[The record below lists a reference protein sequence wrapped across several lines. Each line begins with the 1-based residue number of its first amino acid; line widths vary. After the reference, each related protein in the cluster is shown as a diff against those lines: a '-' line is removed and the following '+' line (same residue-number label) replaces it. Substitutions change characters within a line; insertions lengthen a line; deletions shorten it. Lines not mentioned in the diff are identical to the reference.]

1 MFELLTE
8 KFSSVVEKLRGVKK
22 IDEKTLDEALKD
34 IRTALLEA
42 DVNVDVV
49 KEFISDIK
57 QKVLGQ
63 ELIKGLSA
71 GETIIKLIY
80 DETIKILGGE
90 EPPTLAKPDNPP
102 AIIMLVGLQGTGKTT
117 TAGKLAKYLKS
128 KGYRVGVASTDVRRP
143 AAAKQL
149 CTLAQSIDIP
159 CFVDEE
165 EKDALKLTEK
175 VIQDAKKQGFSYII
189 LDTAGRLHIDQE
201 LMEELKKIKEK
212 VKPAEVLYVA
222 DAMQGQDA
230 ITTAEEFHKAV
241 GLTGVILTKLDGDA
255 KGGIALSVRKVLG
268 VPIKFIG
275 TGEKIE
281 NLEPF
286 YPDRI
291 AQRILGLGDIQTL
304 IEKMQ
309 AAIEEDK
316 AKQMAE
322 KIMNAEFTLEDLRD
336 QVRMIRN
343 LGPMEQIL
351 KMIPGVGSKIKDLK
365 VDEKQFVKIEAI
377 INSMTPEERAKP
389 HIINGSRKKRIA
401 RGSGTTILDVNKVL
415 KQYEEMKKMMK
426 KMKKM
431 SKGGGFN
438 LPFKLPFWL
447 TCGKVK

>member
-63 ELIKGLSA
+63 ELIKGLSV

-165 EKDALKLTEK
+165 EKDVLKLTEK

-201 LMEELKKIKEK
+201 LMEELRKIKEK

-336 QVRMIRN
+336 QIRMIRN
-343 LGPMEQIL
+343 LGPIEQIL

-365 VDEKQFVKIEAI
+365 VDEKQLVKIEAI

-389 HIINGSRKKRIA
+389 YIINSSRKRRIA

-415 KQYEEMKKMMK
+415 KQYEEMRKMMK
-426 KMKKM
+426 KMKKI
-431 SKGGGFN
+431 SKGGGLN
-438 LPFKLPFWL
+438 LPFKLPF
-447 TCGKVK
+447 

>member
-1 MFELLTE
+1 MFELLAE
-8 KFSSVVEKLRGVKK
+8 KFSSVIDKLKGAKK
-22 IDEKTLDEALKD
+22 IDEKTLDDALRD
-34 IRTALLEA
+34 IRVALLDA
-42 DVNVDVV
+42 DVHVDVV
-49 KEFISDIK
+49 KQFIADIK
-57 QKVLGQ
+57 QKFLGQ
-63 ELIKGLSA
+63 EVIKGLTA
-71 GETIIKLIY
+71 GETIIKLLY
-80 DETIKILGGE
+80 DETLSILGGQ
-90 EPPTLAKPDNPP
+90 EPPTLNKSEKPPT
-102 AIIMLVGLQGTGKTT
+102 IVMLVGLQGTGKTT

-128 KGYRVGVASTDVRRP
+128 KGFKVGVASVDVRRP

-149 CTLAQSIDIP
+149 CTLASSIDIP

-175 VIQDAKKQGFSYII
+175 VIEDAKKQGFSYII

-201 LMEELKKIKEK
+201 LMEELVKIKEK

-230 ITTAEEFHKAV
+230 INTAEEFHKAV

-255 KGGIALSVRKVLG
+255 RGGIALSIRKILG

-275 TGEKIE
+275 TGEKID
-281 NLEPF
+281 NFEPF

-309 AAIEEDK
+309 AAIDEEK

-322 KIMNAEFTLEDLRD
+322 KVMNAEFTLEDLRD
-336 QVRMIRN
+336 QIRMIRS
-343 LGPMEQIL
+343 LGPMEQLL
-351 KMIPGVGSKIKDLK
+351 KMIPGVGAKIKDLK

-377 INSMTPEERAKP
+377 INSMTPEERRKP
-389 HIINGSRKKRIA
+389 FIINGSRKKRIA
-401 RGSGTTILDVNKVL
+401 RGSGTTILEVNKVL

-426 KMKKM
+426 KIKKSGKM
-431 SKGGGFN
+431 NF
-438 LPFKLPFWL
+438 PFKLPF
-447 TCGKVK
+447 

>member
-8 KFSSVVEKLRGVKK
+8 KFSSIVEKLRGVKK

-63 ELIKGLSA
+63 ELIKGLSV

-90 EPPTLAKPDNPP
+90 ESPTLAKPDNPP

-336 QVRMIRN
+336 QIRMIRN

-377 INSMTPEERAKP
+377 INSMTPEERIKP

-447 TCGKVK
+447 TCRKNK

>member
-8 KFSSVVEKLRGVKK
+8 KFSSVIEKLKGAKK

-34 IRTALLEA
+34 IRTALLDA
-42 DVNVDVV
+42 DVNYDIV
-49 KEFISDIK
+49 KQFISDIK
-57 QKVLGQ
+57 QKFLGQ
-63 ELIKGLSA
+63 EIIKGLTA
-71 GETIIKLIY
+71 GETVIKLIY
-80 DETIKILGGE
+80 DEVLSILGSE
-90 EPPTLAKPDNPP
+90 TPSLSQADKPPS
-102 AIIMLVGLQGTGKTT
+102 IIMLVGLQGTGKTT

-128 KGYRVGVASTDVRRP
+128 KGYKVGVASVDVRRP
-143 AAAKQL
+143 AAARQL
-149 CTLAQSIDIP
+149 CTLASSINIP
-159 CFVDEE
+159 CFVDENE
-165 EKDALKLTEK
+165 TDALRLTDK
-175 VIQDAKKQGFSYII
+175 VIEDAKKQGFSYII

-201 LMEELKKIKEK
+201 LMEELVKIKERI
-212 VKPAEVLYVA
+212 KPSEVLYVA

-230 ITTAEEFHKAV
+230 INTAQEFHSKV
-241 GLTGVILTKLDGDA
+241 GITGVILTKLDGDA
-255 KGGIALSVRKVLG
+255 KGGIALSVRKTLG

-281 NLEPF
+281 NFEQF

-309 AAIEEDK
+309 AAIDEDK

-322 KIMNAEFTLEDLRD
+322 KVMNAEFTLEDLRD
-336 QVRMIRN
+336 QIKMIRS
-343 LGPMEQIL
+343 LGPIEQLL
-351 KMIPGVGSKIKDLK
+351 KMIPGVGAKIKDLK

-377 INSMTPEERAKP
+377 INSMTPEERRKP

-426 KMKKM
+426 K
-431 SKGGGFN
+431 SKN
-438 LPFKLPFWL
+438 L
-447 TCGKVK
+447 VK

>member
-1 MFELLTE
+1 MFEFLTE
-8 KFSSVVEKLRGVKK
+8 KFSSVIEKLKKAKK

-34 IRTALLEA
+34 IRVALLEA

-57 QKVLGQ
+57 QKVLNQ
-63 ELIKGLSA
+63 EVIKGLTA

-90 EPPTLAKPDNPP
+90 EPATLTKPDNPP
-102 AIIMLVGLQGTGKTT
+102 GIIMLVGLQGTGKTT
-117 TAGKLAKYLKS
+117 TAGKLAKHLKS
-128 KGYRVGVASTDVRRP
+128 KGYKVGVASIDVRRP

-159 CFVDEE
+159 CFIDETE
-165 EKDALKLTEK
+165 TDALKLTDK

-189 LDTAGRLHIDQE
+189 LDTAGRLHIDNE
-201 LMEELKKIKEK
+201 LMEELVKIKEK
-212 VKPAEVLYVA
+212 VKPIEVLYVA
-222 DAMQGQDA
+222 DAMQGQEA

-241 GLTGVILTKLDGDA
+241 KLTGVILTKLDGDA
-255 KGGIALSVRKVLG
+255 KGGVALSIRKVLG
-268 VPIKFIG
+268 VPIKFVG

-322 KIMNAEFTLEDLRD
+322 KVMNAEFTLEDLRE
-336 QVRMIRN
+336 QIKMIRN

-351 KMIPGVGSKIKDLK
+351 KMIPGVGNKIKDLK
-365 VDEKQFVKIEAI
+365 VDEKKFIQIEAI

-401 RGSGTTILDVNKVL
+401 RGSGTTIMDVNRVL

-426 KMKKM
+426 KMKKF
-431 SKGGGFN
+431 SKGGGF
-438 LPFKLPFWL
+438 PFKLPF
-447 TCGKVK
+447 

>member
-1 MFELLTE
+1 MFEFLTE
-8 KFSSVVEKLRGVKK
+8 KFSSVVEKLKKVKK

-34 IRTALLEA
+34 IRVALLEA

-57 QKVLGQ
+57 QKVLNQ
-63 ELIKGLSA
+63 ELIKGLTA

-80 DETIKILGGE
+80 DETVKILGGE
-90 EPPTLAKPDNPP
+90 ETATLAKPENPP
-102 AIIMLVGLQGTGKTT
+102 GIIMLVGLQGTGKTT

-128 KGYRVGVASTDVRRP
+128 KGYKVGVASTDVRRP

-159 CFVDEE
+159 CFIDET
-165 EKDALKLTEK
+165 EKDALKLTDK

-189 LDTAGRLHIDQE
+189 LDTAGRLHIDNE
-201 LMEELKKIKEK
+201 LMEELVKIKEK
-212 VKPAEVLYVA
+212 VKPIEVLYVA
-222 DAMQGQDA
+222 DAMQGQEA

-241 GLTGVILTKLDGDA
+241 KLTGVILTKLDGDA
-255 KGGIALSVRKVLG
+255 KGGVALSVRKVLG
-268 VPIKFIG
+268 VPIKFVG

-322 KIMNAEFTLEDLRD
+322 KVMNAEFTLEDLRE
-336 QVRMIRN
+336 QIKMIRN

-351 KMIPGVGSKIKDLK
+351 KMIPGIGNKIKDLK
-365 VDEKQFVKIEAI
+365 VDEKKFIQIEAI
-377 INSMTPEERAKP
+377 INSMTPEERLKP

-401 RGSGTTILDVNKVL
+401 RGSGTTIMDVNKVL
-415 KQYEEMKKMMK
+415 KQYEDMKKMMK
-426 KMKKM
+426 KMKKF
-431 SKGGGFN
+431 SKGGGF
-438 LPFKLPFWL
+438 PFKLPF
-447 TCGKVK
+447 

>member
-8 KFSSVVEKLRGVKK
+8 KFSSVIEKLKGAKK

-34 IRTALLEA
+34 IRTALLDA
-42 DVNVDVV
+42 DVNYDIV
-49 KEFISDIK
+49 KQFISDIK
-57 QKVLGQ
+57 QKFLGQ
-63 ELIKGLSA
+63 EIIKGLTA
-71 GETIIKLIY
+71 GETVIKLIY
-80 DETIKILGGE
+80 DEVLSILGSE
-90 EPPTLAKPDNPP
+90 TPSLSQADKPPS
-102 AIIMLVGLQGTGKTT
+102 IIMLVGLQGTGKTT

-128 KGYRVGVASTDVRRP
+128 KGYKVGVASVDVRRP
-143 AAAKQL
+143 AAARQL
-149 CTLAQSIDIP
+149 CTLASSINIP
-159 CFVDEE
+159 CFVDENE
-165 EKDALKLTEK
+165 TDALKLTDK
-175 VIQDAKKQGFSYII
+175 VIEDAKKQGFSYII

-201 LMEELKKIKEK
+201 LMEELVKIKERI
-212 VKPAEVLYVA
+212 KPSEVLYVA

-230 ITTAEEFHKAV
+230 INTAQEFHSKV
-241 GLTGVILTKLDGDA
+241 GITGVILTKLDGDA
-255 KGGIALSVRKVLG
+255 KGGIALSVRKTLG

-281 NLEPF
+281 NFEQF

-309 AAIEEDK
+309 AAIDEDK

-322 KIMNAEFTLEDLRD
+322 KVMNAEFTLEDLRD
-336 QVRMIRN
+336 QIKMIRS
-343 LGPMEQIL
+343 LGPIEQLL
-351 KMIPGVGSKIKDLK
+351 KMIPGVGAKIKDLK

-377 INSMTPEERAKP
+377 INSMTPEERRKP

-426 KMKKM
+426 KIKKSGKM
-431 SKGGGFN
+431 NF
-438 LPFKLPFWL
+438 PFKLPF
-447 TCGKVK
+447 

>member
-336 QVRMIRN
+336 QIRMIRN

-377 INSMTPEERAKP
+377 INSMTPEERVKP

-401 RGSGTTILDVNKVL
+401 RGSGTTILEVNKVL

-438 LPFKLPFWL
+438 LPFKLPF
-447 TCGKVK
+447 

>member
-42 DVNVDVV
+42 DVNVNVV

-149 CTLAQSIDIP
+149 CTLAQSIDTP

-230 ITTAEEFHKAV
+230 ITTAEEFHRAV

-336 QVRMIRN
+336 QIRMIRN

-377 INSMTPEERAKP
+377 INSMTPEERVKP

-401 RGSGTTILDVNKVL
+401 RGSGTTILEVNKVL

-438 LPFKLPFWL
+438 LPFKLPF
-447 TCGKVK
+447 

>member
-1 MFELLTE
+1 
-8 KFSSVVEKLRGVKK
+8 
-22 IDEKTLDEALKD
+22 
-34 IRTALLEA
+34 
-42 DVNVDVV
+42 
-49 KEFISDIK
+49 
-57 QKVLGQ
+57 
-63 ELIKGLSA
+63 
-71 GETIIKLIY
+71 
-80 DETIKILGGE
+80 
-90 EPPTLAKPDNPP
+90 
-102 AIIMLVGLQGTGKTT
+102 
-117 TAGKLAKYLKS
+117 
-128 KGYRVGVASTDVRRP
+128 
-143 AAAKQL
+143 
-149 CTLAQSIDIP
+149 
-159 CFVDEE
+159 
-165 EKDALKLTEK
+165 
-175 VIQDAKKQGFSYII
+175 
-189 LDTAGRLHIDQE
+189 
-201 LMEELKKIKEK
+201 MEELKKIKEK
-212 VKPAEVLYVA
+212 VKPVEVLYVA

-230 ITTAEEFHKAV
+230 IITAEEFHKAV

-316 AKQMAE
+316 AKQMTE

-365 VDEKQFVKIEAI
+365 VDEKQFIKIEAI
-377 INSMTPEERAKP
+377 INSMTPEERVKP

-426 KMKKM
+426 KMKKNAQRQ
-431 SKGGGFN
+431 GFN
-438 LPFKLPFWL
+438 LPFKLPF
-447 TCGKVK
+447 

>member
-438 LPFKLPFWL
+438 LPFKLPF
-447 TCGKVK
+447 